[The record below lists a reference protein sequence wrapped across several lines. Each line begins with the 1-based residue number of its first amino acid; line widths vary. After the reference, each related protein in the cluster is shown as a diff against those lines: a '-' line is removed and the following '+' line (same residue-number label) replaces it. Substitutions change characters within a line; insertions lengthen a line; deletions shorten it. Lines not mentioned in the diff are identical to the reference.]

1 MESAADAN
9 RVFLAWRVGDLRGE
23 ADARLTGD
31 FRGDAIVAET
41 DTALGEFLGDL
52 PRDGVEL
59 FRVRMVVGRGGMP
72 LEGQDSSCN
81 DQSVVPKFQLPSF
94 PESKWLKKD
103 STCQNLV
110 GWSLVGW
117 SLDNRFSTDFRQFL
131 THF

>member
-1 MESAADAN
+1 M
-9 RVFLAWRVGDLRGE
+9 RGE
-23 ADARLTGD
+23 ADARLTGDFRGD

-81 DQSVVPKFQLPSF
+81 DQGVVPKFQLPSF
-94 PESKWLKKD
+94 PEPKVAEKRLNLSK
-103 STCQNLV
+103 SGGLV
-110 GWSLVGW
+110 PGWWVGP
-117 SLDNRFSTDFRQFL
+117 
-131 THF
+131 

>member
-1 MESAADAN
+1 M
-9 RVFLAWRVGDLRGE
+9 RGE

-31 FRGDAIVAET
+31 FRGDLRGDAIVAET

-81 DQSVVPKFQLPSF
+81 DQGVVPKFNRRRSSQFQCEKRLNLSKSGGLVPGGLVPGTFRFRPIFDSF
-94 PESKWLKKD
+94 
-103 STCQNLV
+103 
-110 GWSLVGW
+110 
-117 SLDNRFSTDFRQFL
+117 
-131 THF
+131 

>member
-1 MESAADAN
+1 M
-9 RVFLAWRVGDLRGE
+9 RGE

-81 DQSVVPKFQLPSF
+81 DQGVVPKFNCRRMSQFQCEKRLSL
-94 PESKWLKKD
+94 SKSAGLWVPK
-103 STCQNLV
+103 
-110 GWSLVGW
+110 GWSVGPW
-117 SLDNRFSTDFRQFL
+117 NLPCLTDFQCQFSVAA
-131 THF
+131 

>member
-9 RVFLAWRVGDLRGE
+9 RVFLALRVGDLRGE

-31 FRGDAIVAET
+31 FRGDLRGDAIVAET

-81 DQSVVPKFQLPSF
+81 DQGVVPKFQLPSF
-94 PESKWLKKD
+94 PEPKWLKKD

-110 GWSLVGW
+110 GWSLVWWVGP
-117 SLDNRFSTDFRQFL
+117 
-131 THF
+131 

>member
-1 MESAADAN
+1 M
-9 RVFLAWRVGDLRGE
+9 RGE

-81 DQSVVPKFQLPSF
+81 DQGVVPKFNCRRMSQFQCEKRLSL
-94 PESKWLKKD
+94 SKSAGLWVPK
-103 STCQNLV
+103 
-110 GWSLVGW
+110 GWSVGPW
-117 SLDNRFSTDFRQFL
+117 NLPCLTEFRCQFSVAA
-131 THF
+131 